1 MSTATMTHDAQS
13 AERKLPPVS
22 EICVAVLVFM
32 VVGGVFVAAH
42 LPAHVAMTLPTILI
56 ALAALLLLANVWL
69 LSRIPVF
76 AWDSF
81 FKVARWTFLAE
92 GIVAGILEYIF
103 IFDGTRGS
111 VLILMTSA
119 LAIFV
124 LDLSML
130 FGFSV
135 ARYQDS

>member
-1 MSTATMTHDAQS
+1 MSTATMTHGAPS
-13 AERKLPPVS
+13 VERKFPPIS
-22 EICVAVLVFM
+22 EICVAVLIFM

-42 LPAHVAMTLPTILI
+42 LPNHVAMTLPTILI
-56 ALAALLLLANVWL
+56 ALAALLLLANMII

-76 AWDSF
+76 AWKPF

-111 VLILMTSA
+111 VLMLMTSA
-119 LAIFV
+119 LIIFV
-124 LDLSML
+124 LDLSVL

-135 ARYQDS
+135 ARYQDE